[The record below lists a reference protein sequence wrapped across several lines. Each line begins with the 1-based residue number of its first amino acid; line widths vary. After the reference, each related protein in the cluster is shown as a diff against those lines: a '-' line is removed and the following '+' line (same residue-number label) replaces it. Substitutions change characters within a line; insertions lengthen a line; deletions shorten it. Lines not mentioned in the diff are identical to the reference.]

1 VVRFA
6 LDEDFP
12 ETIIEALGLGVPE
25 AELVPIRFIHPRL
38 RSMDDWKMLLSLH
51 HLQQWDGLITI
62 DKGML
67 SLPRELA
74 VIHQTRLTVVV
85 VEEAGHDPI
94 RGAGLLL
101 VHLPMICRKTVRSTG
116 QIWRL
121 SAKNKN
127 HEDPWDELVAL
138 AKHRS
143 ISVQDLFRANRLSK
157 AELQQNPLDEIDF
170 GR

>member
-1 VVRFA
+1 
-6 LDEDFP
+6 
-12 ETIIEALGLGVPE
+12 
-25 AELVPIRFIHPRL
+25 
-38 RSMDDWKMLLSLH
+38 MDDWKMLLSLH
-51 HLQQWDGLITI
+51 HLQQWDGLLTA

-74 VIHQTRLTVVV
+74 VIHQTRLTLVV

-101 VHLPMICRKTVRSTG
+101 VHLPMICRKTVRSVG

-138 AKHRS
+138 AKHRNMN
-143 ISVQDLFRANRLSK
+143 VQDLFRSSRLSQ
-157 AELQQNPLDEIDF
+157 AELRWNPLDDL
-170 GR
+170 

>member
-1 VVRFA
+1 MVRFA

-25 AELVPIRFIHPRL
+25 AELVPIRSIHPVL
-38 RSMDDWKMLLSLH
+38 RSMDEWKRLLSLY
-51 HLQQWDGLITI
+51 HLQQWDGLLTA

-67 SLPRELA
+67 RLPRELA
-74 VIHQTRLTVVV
+74 VIHQTRLTLVV

-101 VHLPMICRKTVRSTG
+101 VHLPMICRKTVRSVG

-121 SAKNKN
+121 NAKNKN

-138 AKHRS
+138 AKHRNM
-143 ISVQDLFRANRLSK
+143 SVQDLFRANRLSQ
-157 AELQQNPLDEIDF
+157 AELRRNPLDEIDF